1 MGKKII
7 IAFISF
13 LLSVGIFVGSVVFL
27 SLYDISHGIKKQNVI
42 EIVDEMEIEEE
53 LKQFEVYN
61 KLGKD
66 KQKIIRKL
74 FEDESVEG
82 YIKETIKNIYIGI
95 IYDEEINIEDE
106 SLTMIVDKKLEQEI
120 EKYGM
125 TEEDIEIVKNITNQ
139 LEKDIK
145 EIKQLELNK
154 KPEIQIIRALFS
166 KKTAYY
172 ALAFAIVLSI
182 AVIAISEKYT
192 GLIWSSV
199 PVIASGALFLLLS
212 LSMDGTIQIEGSISL
227 ALETIDPLI
236 KTIKISSI
244 AYLAVGAIEIII
256 YEMLKL
262 KENGVTYGENQSI

>member
-7 IAFISF
+7 TAFISL
-13 LLSVGIFVGSVVFL
+13 LLSVGIFVGSIVFL
-27 SLYDISHGIKKQNVI
+27 SLYDISHGIKKQNII

-66 KQKIIRKL
+66 KQKIITKV

-95 IYDEEINIEDE
+95 IYDEEMNIEE
-106 SLTMIVDKKLEQEI
+106 ENLTMIVDKKLEQDI

-125 TEEDIEIVKNITNQ
+125 TEEDIEIIKNITNQ
-139 LEKDIK
+139 IEKDIK
-145 EIKQLELNK
+145 EIKQLELDK
-154 KPEIQIIRALFS
+154 KPEIQIIRTLFS

-172 ALAFAIVLSI
+172 ALALAIVLSI
-182 AVIAISEKYT
+182 AVIAINEKHT

-212 LSMDGTIQIEGSISL
+212 LSMDGTIQIEGNISL
-227 ALETIDPLI
+227 ALETIEPLI

-244 AYLAVGAIEIII
+244 VYIVIGIIEIGI
-256 YEMLKL
+256 YEISKL